1 MTTTESPSGQPA
13 DIPGCYRHPR
23 RETYVRC
30 VRCDRYI
37 CGDCTRSAAVGQQC
51 VECVRDGN
59 KTVRRARTIAGGRIP
74 STAVATYSLIIVN
87 VLAYVAE
94 LASPGIVDR
103 FSTLGEGLMR
113 NGQLYTYSGRMFPG
127 FQAVGIAHGE
137 WYRLATGAFLHL
149 PPTQGAFGITHII
162 FNMWWL
168 WVLGRAIEPLLGS
181 LRFTAVYLLAAVGG
195 SVLGYLLAPDT
206 SAIGASGAIFGLAA
220 AYFVL
225 SRRLNVDASY
235 AARLVG
241 IFLVW
246 LVVSA
251 GLDFSQGHLGG
262 FLAGGAITLAYAY
275 SPARQRTVIQLA
287 ATAGMLV
294 IFAAAVVLRTHQ
306 LTG

>member
-1 MTTTESPSGQPA
+1 MTATESASGQRA
-13 DIPGCYRHPR
+13 ESPGCYRHPK

-30 VRCDRYI
+30 TRCDRYI

-51 VECVRDGN
+51 AECVRDGN
-59 KTVRRARTIAGGRIP
+59 KTVRRARTITGGRIP
-74 STAVATYSLIIVN
+74 STAVATYSIIIIN

-94 LASPGIVDR
+94 IASPGIVNR
-103 FSTLGEGLMR
+103 FSTLGEDLMR
-113 NGQLYTYSGRMFPG
+113 NGQLYTYSGHSFPG

-137 WYRLATGAFLHL
+137 WYRLVTGAFLHL
-149 PPTQGAFGITHII
+149 LPTQGAFGITHIV
-162 FNMWWL
+162 FNMCWL
-168 WVLGRAIEPLLGS
+168 WVLGRAIEPVLGS

-195 SVLGYLLAPDT
+195 SVLGYVLAPHS
-206 SAIGASGAIFGLAA
+206 SAVGASGAIFGLAA

-246 LVVSA
+246 MVVSA
-251 GLDFSQGHLGG
+251 GVDFWEGHLGG
-262 FLAGGAITLAYAY
+262 FVAGGAITLAYAY
-275 SPARQRTVIQLA
+275 SPSRHRTVIHLA

-294 IFAAAVVLRTHQ
+294 IFAAVVVLKTHQ

>member
-87 VLAYVAE
+87 VLAYGAE

-113 NGQLYTYSGRMFPG
+113 NGQLYTYSG
-127 FQAVGIAHGE
+127 
-137 WYRLATGAFLHL
+137 
-149 PPTQGAFGITHII
+149 
-162 FNMWWL
+162 
-168 WVLGRAIEPLLGS
+168 
-181 LRFTAVYLLAAVGG
+181 
-195 SVLGYLLAPDT
+195 
-206 SAIGASGAIFGLAA
+206 
-220 AYFVL
+220 
-225 SRRLNVDASY
+225 
-235 AARLVG
+235 
-241 IFLVW
+241 
-246 LVVSA
+246 
-251 GLDFSQGHLGG
+251 
-262 FLAGGAITLAYAY
+262 
-275 SPARQRTVIQLA
+275 
-287 ATAGMLV
+287 
-294 IFAAAVVLRTHQ
+294 
-306 LTG
+306 